1 MGRREVLSSKHGR
14 ENDFY
19 TIGHSTREAAE
30 LMDALKAH
38 GIRLLADVRS
48 VPRSRRVP
56 QFNRE
61 TLPATLAATGI
72 EYLHLPALGGFRE
85 PLPDSP
91 NGGWRNESF
100 RGYADYMQTAEF
112 AAALDELIALVQ
124 ERPLALMCAEAL
136 PFRCHRSLIADA
148 LTARGYRVCHIMGPR
163 RAEAHKLT
171 EFARVNSE
179 RVTYPVA
186 GASG

>member
-1 MGRREVLSSKHGR
+1 VSDLTFH
-14 ENDFY
+14 

-30 LMDALKAH
+30 LIDALKSH
-38 GIRLLADVRS
+38 DIRLLVDVRS

-61 TLPATLAATGI
+61 TLPATLKDAGI
-72 EYLHLPALGGFRE
+72 DYLYMPALGGFRK

-91 NGGWRNESF
+91 NGGWRNDSF

-112 AAALDELIALVQ
+112 VAALDELIALVQ
-124 ERPLALMCAEAL
+124 ERPLAFMCAEAL

-171 EFARVNSE
+171 DFARVNGE
-179 RVTYPVA
+179 RVTYPTSA
-186 GASG
+186 

>member
-1 MGRREVLSSKHGR
+1 MAAKTI
-14 ENDFY
+14 FY
-19 TIGHSTREAAE
+19 TVGHSTRDAAE
-30 LMDALKAH
+30 LIESLKAH

-61 TLPATLAATGI
+61 TLPDTLADAGI
-72 EYLHLPALGGFRE
+72 DYLHMPALGGFRK
-85 PLPDSP
+85 PVPDSP

-112 AAALDELIALVQ
+112 AAALDELIALGQ
-124 ERPLALMCAEAL
+124 ERPLAFMCAEAL

-163 RAEAHKLT
+163 RCEAHKLT
-171 EFARVNSE
+171 EFAMVDGE
-179 RVTYPVA
+179 RVTYP
-186 GASG
+186 ASA

>member
-1 MGRREVLSSKHGR
+1 MAAKAT
-14 ENDFY
+14 FY

-30 LMDALKAH
+30 LIDALKSH
-38 GIRLLADVRS
+38 EIRLLADVRS
-48 VPRSRRVP
+48 IPRSRRVP

-61 TLPATLAATGI
+61 TLPATLAGAGI
-72 EYLHLPALGGFRE
+72 EYLHLPALGGFRK

-112 AAALDELIALVQ
+112 AAALDELIALGQ
-124 ERPLALMCAEAL
+124 ERPLAFMCAEAL

-148 LTARGYRVCHIMGPR
+148 LTARGFLVCHIMGPR

-171 EFARVNSE
+171 EFARVDGK
-179 RVTYPVA
+179 RVTYPLT
-186 GASG
+186 GPSGQASP